1 MATVPL
7 LPSSHCCCAAFACT
21 CLPVTTE
28 EYNALYLAEPEFV
41 SELVGLVQAEEAV
54 PEEALRTLALRAL
67 AAQLHDRSRIT
78 SVIAAVTSGG
88 QSGLLSMLLHK
99 SIASILQQADV
110 PLAPSGSGVLPA
122 DAAAAA
128 AASAAA
134 AGPSTA
140 GFAAAASSGGAAV
153 ASAAAAAPPVGSVA
167 YSVAFVDALLSVVA
181 ALVQSS
187 SGYQALNDAG
197 VVAALLPLM
206 RDLHP
211 EHLGL
216 VCTNLR
222 ILEAYMDLSQS
233 AATMFRDLGGLTE
246 MIKRLAYEVGVLA
259 PPGAQQQ
266 AAAGAGAAGGAK
278 TAGDSDEVMASAE
291 QPSTAGQQQQQQGQ
305 AAAPAAAAGGDAA
318 TGAVPVKQVG
328 QAACCLGCVDG
339 SAAGST
345 VQAAALACCLQGLLS
360 RCAEFVYNGTGT
372 YLDCGSCAG
381 TPTACC
387 MCGNVC
393 ATLCA
398 AVPPPQGAAEV
409 PPAHHCHRQLLTQW
423 QRGADAPPG

>member
-1 MATVPL
+1 MLAATFFLFVL
-7 LPSSHCCCAAFACT
+7 LLSCCVA
-21 CLPVTTE
+21 VE
-28 EYNALYLAEPEFV
+28 EYNALYVAEPEFV

-67 AAQLHDRSRIT
+67 AAQLHDRSRIS

-122 DAAAAA
+122 DVAAAAA
-128 AASAAA
+128 AATGAAA
-134 AGPSTA
+134 STS
-140 GFAAAASSGGAAV
+140 GFAAASSSGGALGA
-153 ASAAAAAPPVGSVA
+153 AAAAAPPVGSVQ

-211 EHLGL
+211 DHLGL

-246 MIKRLAYEVGVLA
+246 MIKRLAYEVGVLT
-259 PPGAQQQ
+259 PPGQQRGAEGSAEAGARTAADSDVLMASAEQSPVQGQ
-266 AAAGAGAAGGAK
+266 AAAGA
-278 TAGDSDEVMASAE
+278 D
-291 QPSTAGQQQQQQGQ
+291 
-305 AAAPAAAAGGDAA
+305 AAAGA
-318 TGAVPVKQVG
+318 PVKQVRLYG
-328 QAACCLGCVDG
+328 WWCACVFCC
-339 SAAGST
+339 SAQQLT
-345 VQAAALACCLQGLLS
+345 NRLQPIGYGL
-360 RCAEFVYNGTGT
+360 T
-372 YLDCGSCAG
+372 
-381 TPTACC
+381 
-387 MCGNVC
+387 
-393 ATLCA
+393 
-398 AVPPPQGAAEV
+398 
-409 PPAHHCHRQLLTQW
+409 
-423 QRGADAPPG
+423 